1 MEPLLSTTSL
11 GRTVSRRTVRAVRD
25 IWSRVG
31 PAMGLVYV
39 VLAVAGFAIHGYPAN
54 RPSDSELSGWIASTD
69 LNRFAA
75 GVYLE
80 ALAYVLFIPF
90 VAWLYA
96 MLRAADTASRWLAAI
111 VLAAGAGFV
120 ILTLPINEQWLGM
133 LEQAK
138 KGLDIRASATVA
150 FSNQASFEMTS
161 IIFGLFFLATG
172 LAILRSGAMSRWAGW
187 AAVLLGVVGMLPIIG
202 TAAQFV
208 GILWILPV
216 SIYYTVRPRPTV

>member
-1 MEPLLSTTSL
+1 
-11 GRTVSRRTVRAVRD
+11 
-25 IWSRVG
+25 
-31 PAMGLVYV
+31 MGLVYV
-39 VLAVAGFAIHGYPAN
+39 VLALAGFAIHGYPAT

-80 ALAYVLFIPF
+80 ALGYVLFIPF

-96 MLRAADTASRWLAAI
+96 MLRAAAGAGRWLAAI
-111 VLAAGAGFV
+111 VLAAGVGYV
-120 ILTLPINEQWLGM
+120 ILILPINEQWLGM

-150 FSNQASFEMTS
+150 FTNQASFEMTS

-187 AAVLLGVVGMLPIIG
+187 AAVLLGVVGMLPSIG
-202 TAAQFV
+202 TTAQFV
-208 GILWILPV
+208 GYLWILPV